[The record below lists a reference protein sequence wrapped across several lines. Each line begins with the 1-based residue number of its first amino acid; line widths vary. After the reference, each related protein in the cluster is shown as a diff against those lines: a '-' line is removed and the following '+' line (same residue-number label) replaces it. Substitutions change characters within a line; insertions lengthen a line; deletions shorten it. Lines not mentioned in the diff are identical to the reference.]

1 MIRYIGAALVIC
13 ATGSMGVLGAMG
25 LRRRAAAI
33 EGIIVSL
40 ELMES
45 EICSRMTPMRDVLEL
60 LSATAPVRVRGLFR
74 RATESMSAIGRCSF
88 FSLWRSAVESSR
100 ELRLRPDEIQTLSEL
115 GLCLGR
121 YDVKEQAEAISR
133 VRRRMELYLKRAEEE
148 RDRDGKL
155 HAIFG
160 IISGLFAVIILI

>member
-1 MIRYIGAALVIC
+1 MIRGVGALLVIC
-13 ATGSMGVLGAMG
+13 ATGAMGLLGTAG

-33 EGIIVSL
+33 GGITVSL
-40 ELMES
+40 ELMEN
-45 EICSRMTPMRDVLEL
+45 EICSRMTPMRDVLDM
-60 LSATAPVRVRGLFR
+60 LSRTAPVSARGLYR
-74 RATESMSAIGRCSF
+74 RACEGMSAIGRCSF
-88 FSLWRSAVESSR
+88 YAVWRGAVETSR
-100 ELRLRPDEIQTLSEL
+100 ELRLRPEEAETLAEL

-133 VRRRMELYLKRAEEE
+133 VRRRMEVYLKRAEEE

-160 IISGLFAVIILI
+160 VVSGLFAAIILL